1 MKLAPTP
8 TRLLCPLKPLW
19 ESRHQ
24 WWLIAL
30 MWLMM
35 VAPAQASLLLRVAIK
50 QDVNEV
56 TIGSSTS
63 ATVLDSA
70 GRSLGQL
77 EGMQASLARSTGSGV
92 AIGGWQGNQIVIE
105 PSGDGFVYI
114 GDRWYRGNTVLVP
127 TSGGLTVINQVDLE
141 EYLYSVLGAEM
152 SPSWPQEA
160 LKAQAV
166 AARTYALYQRQ
177 KRGNSLY
184 DLGNDTYWQVYQG
197 VEKEANT
204 THAAVQATAGQV
216 LVYNGQPIEAV
227 FHSSSGGHTENV
239 EDVWMEPRPYLRGV
253 PDHDAGSPVYQWTET
268 FTRSQLSS
276 RISGVGNVL
285 SMRPQ
290 RTSPHGR
297 IQSMLIVGDAGQRTI
312 DGEELRQALNLRS
325 ARFVVVPQGGPSASK
340 NTVSNIPSGFTIQG
354 RGFGHG
360 IGLSQWGAYNL
371 ASQGVNYQ
379 QIVLHYYQ
387 NANLAK
393 IRVE

>member
-1 MKLAPTP
+1 MKLAPTKEQV
-8 TRLLCPLKPLW
+8 LSPLQPLW
-19 ESRHQ
+19 KRKHQ

-35 VAPAQASLLLRVAIK
+35 VAPAQAALLLRIAIK
-50 QDVNEV
+50 ENVSEV
-56 TIGSSTS
+56 TIGSSTP
-63 ATVLDSA
+63 AMVRDST

-77 EGMQASLARSTGSGV
+77 DGMQASLARSTGSGV
-92 AIGGWQGNQIVIE
+92 AVGGWQGNQIAIE

-114 GDRWYRGNTVLVP
+114 GDRWYRGNTILVP

-177 KRGNSLY
+177 TRGNALY
-184 DLGNDTYWQVYQG
+184 DLGNDTYWQVYNG

-204 THAAVQATAGQV
+204 THAAVQSTAGQV
-216 LVYNGQPIEAV
+216 LVHNNQPIEAV
-227 FHSSSGGHTENV
+227 FHSASGGHTENV

-253 PDHDAGSPVYQWTET
+253 PDYDAGSPVYQWTET
-268 FTRSQLSS
+268 FSRSQLTS

-285 SMRPQ
+285 ELKPE

-297 IQSMLIVGDAGQRTI
+297 IQSMRVIGDAGQRTI
-312 DGEELRQALNLRS
+312 SGEELRQALNLRS
-325 ARFVVVPQGGPSASK
+325 ARFTVSPQYGPSASK
-340 NTVSNIPSGFTIQG
+340 NTILALPDGFTIQG

-379 QIVLHYYQ
+379 QILLHYYQ
-387 NANLAK
+387 NVNLAK